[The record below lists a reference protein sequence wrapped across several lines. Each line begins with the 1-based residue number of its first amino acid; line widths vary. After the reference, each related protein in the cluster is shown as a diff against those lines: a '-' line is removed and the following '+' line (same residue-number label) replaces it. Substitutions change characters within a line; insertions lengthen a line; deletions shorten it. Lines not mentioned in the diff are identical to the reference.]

1 MLGVVGVVAHLVH
14 QPVNHMMNRFNLQFA
29 CAGKNLILAHQR
41 RGMANLRDGALGVVA
56 HLALQHARAAA
67 NLRYRMTGSRIGGGV
82 AQRIHDLVKH
92 ALASFHIQLLRG

>member
-1 MLGVVGVVAHLVH
+1 
-14 QPVNHMMNRFNLQFA
+14 MMNRFNLQFA

-56 HLALQHARAAA
+56 HLALQHACSST

-82 AQRIHDLVKH
+82 AQRIHDLVEH